1 MRPVITSV
9 VVTSFHRI
17 GRRIGHRRLGMVDRR
32 FGIGHVALGAFAAL
46 ALSSVWNDAHAQ
58 AWVEDKGNLGLNL
71 DYNLAISDKIVHDS
85 TMATPDAGTTT
96 QEFAISAEYIPI
108 PHLGVT
114 ASLPLVL
121 LKYTGDKTLYPHP
134 GGGSYD
140 DGATHTTLTDLRA
153 GVRYQVLED
162 PVALSPHLAVSIP
175 VADYE
180 TIGNTVAGRH
190 LKALHIGLSAG
201 RLFNE
206 ALYAHAMYEFSLV
219 EKYDRTAETKR
230 FGQNRSDAA
239 VTVGYKLLDQKLDVH
254 LDGSMRITHGGISFD
269 DLMNFSPDQL
279 LYHDAILAED
289 VFLAGAGVSYQ
300 ITEALAANLG
310 GRLFVTGSNTQNASV
325 FALGLAWSPL

>member
-9 VVTSFHRI
+9 VVTSF
-17 GRRIGHRRLGMVDRR
+17 RRRVGIIARLGRV
-32 FGIGHVALGAFAAL
+32 GHVFLGAL
-46 ALSSVWNDAHAQ
+46 ALVAVSSMWNDAHAQ

-71 DYNLAISDKIVHDS
+71 DYNLAVSDKIVHDS
-85 TMATPDAGTTT
+85 TMATPNAGTTT
-96 QEFAISAEYIPI
+96 QEFAIGAEYVPI
-108 PHLGVT
+108 PHLGIT

-134 GGGSYD
+134 GGGKYD
-140 DGATHTTLTDLRA
+140 DGSTHTTLTDLRA

-190 LKALHIGLSAG
+190 LKALHVGLSAG
-201 RLFNE
+201 RLFTE

-219 EKYDRTAETKR
+219 EKYDRTPETKR

-254 LDGSMRITHGGISFD
+254 LDGSMRITHGGLSFD
-269 DLMNFSPDQL
+269 NLMTFTPDEL
-279 LYHDAILAED
+279 RYHDAILAED
-289 VFLAGAGVSYQ
+289 IFLVGAGVSYQ

-310 GRLFVTGSNTQNASV
+310 GRLFVTGANTQNASV